1 MDSNTGFPDVTYLY
15 MTRFVAWYFNFNCN
29 SGANVYCVLRIVN
42 FSTPFYILR
51 YPGDNVVYTVSPQKT
66 SHFNFRHNFA
76 IC

>member
-1 MDSNTGFPDVTYLY
+1 MDSNTGFRDLTYLY

-51 YPGDNVVYTVSPQKT
+51 YPGDNVVYIEYYCCASAVTVSG
-66 SHFNFRHNFA
+66 
-76 IC
+76 C